1 MQVAWSGQPGEFISQ
16 PASPRTTHTVLL
28 FTRCKYKY
36 KHKYKYKCQYK
47 QKYKYTQKYKYKSA
61 SFTAPQTAHNEHCA
75 ESKTEEPQQRVR
87 IFADCLLPAVLLQ
100 IQIQILIVKNNHCFL
115 AESLNCNTI
124 PIKPISHQLS
134 SLLPVIQSWY
144 RPVFRGIQMYI
155 SDGPWSSVIYLCCNI
170 QCGELHTCVH
180 YWPHT
185 VQTPQKLMNALSP
198 VYLVLAGTAYWN
210 G

>member
-75 ESKTEEPQQRVR
+75 ESKTE
-87 IFADCLLPAVLLQ
+87 
-100 IQIQILIVKNNHCFL
+100 
-115 AESLNCNTI
+115 
-124 PIKPISHQLS
+124 
-134 SLLPVIQSWY
+134 
-144 RPVFRGIQMYI
+144 
-155 SDGPWSSVIYLCCNI
+155 
-170 QCGELHTCVH
+170 
-180 YWPHT
+180 
-185 VQTPQKLMNALSP
+185 
-198 VYLVLAGTAYWN
+198 
-210 G
+210 